1 MHTLKAS
8 PPPPAAHTSMPRLFR
23 VCGDLRSVSLEQ
35 DRSRAA
41 DAATSATAASAGRA
55 APATRGAKYVF
66 ERTGSWWREKM
77 MRAAAASPG
86 VHATP
91 LYEQSAE
98 QRTRCVHVAV
108 HIRRGDMVYR
118 NFYEQLSPDAY
129 YVNTRHPSLSR
140 TLTSSSPQTPT
151 EYYLSP
157 TLTLTM

>member
-108 HIRRGDMVYR
+108 HIRRGP
-118 NFYEQLSPDAY
+118 SPSPKPNPKPGPKPNPGVSTWQSIYDGA
-129 YVNTRHPSLSR
+129 TWCIA
-140 TLTSSSPQTPT
+140 TFTSSSPQMPT
-151 EYYLSP
+151 
-157 TLTLTM
+157 M